1 MKFLNA
7 DFLTIQT
14 IASLL
19 TLSTATFIFRGGDPS
34 YLYNVD
40 LNGDRNHAIWEM
52 KRNKLYKSN
61 SKIFRGFVK
70 FKYNVINIILEKYCW
85 IYTIFFYN
93 IITVYIISIC

>member
-19 TLSTATFIFRGGDPS
+19 TLSTATFIFRSGDPS

-40 LNGDRNHAIWEM
+40 LNGDPIIVTMQFGKWKETNYI
-52 KRNKLYKSN
+52 NQ
-61 SKIFRGFVK
+61 IQ
-70 FKYNVINIILEKYCW
+70 KYLGG
-85 IYTIFFYN
+85 
-93 IITVYIISIC
+93 S

>member
-40 LNGDRNHAIWEM
+40 LNGDRNHAIWQIKET
-52 KRNKLYKSN
+52 NYIN
-61 SKIFRGFVK
+61 QIQ
-70 FKYNVINIILEKYCW
+70 KYLGG
-85 IYTIFFYN
+85 
-93 IITVYIISIC
+93 S